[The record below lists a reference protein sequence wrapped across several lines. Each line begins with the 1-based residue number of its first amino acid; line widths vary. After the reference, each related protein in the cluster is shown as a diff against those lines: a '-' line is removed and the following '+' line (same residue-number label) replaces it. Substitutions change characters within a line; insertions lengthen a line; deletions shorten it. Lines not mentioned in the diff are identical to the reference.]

1 MVLAPVLLSDGVLVI
16 GGVTGVRIDGAHSSG
31 IRLEEATLPNR
42 GGVGS
47 LIGGYTPRDLL
58 ASLGDRLGLSETPL
72 GDLGDGPSLSSESES
87 KYRLLGLQN
96 N

>member
-1 MVLAPVLLSDGVLVI
+1 MPISNNVVLAPVLLSDGVLVI

-58 ASLGDRLGLSETPL
+58 ASLGDPRHHLEIWVTGRHSHPNR
-72 GDLGDGPSLSSESES
+72 S
-87 KYRLLGLQN
+87 QN
-96 N
+96 IVY